1 MNATD
6 AIIGD
11 FDSTSI
17 LAAGWFDTSPKALF
31 AAGFLLMGA
40 LIVLQFLLDNLP
52 SHWLKC
58 KADPHEWHPALPLF
72 SGVLKGSVTYSEVRT
87 KGEGVHEKLFLRGD
101 VYESTENYCFKLLES
116 DSFCYVFMTPA
127 RFARLAARSPI
138 ALLLYAFGIKT
149 WRPRLTPQE
158 FEALRPKEVTITGKL
173 NMSYAPIFN
182 PRYERAFKYA
192 ELAAKLE
199 KKAEDK
205 HASELTQRAG
215 AIMSNIMVGA
225 AAVMAVSSTA
235 E

>member
-1 MNATD
+1 
-6 AIIGD
+6 
-11 FDSTSI
+11 
-17 LAAGWFDTSPKALF
+17 
-31 AAGFLLMGA
+31 MGA

-58 KADPHEWHPALPLF
+58 KADPHEWHPALPKF
-72 SGVLKGSVTYSEVRT
+72 SAVLKGSVPYSEVRT
-87 KGEGVHEKLFLRGD
+87 KGEGVHKKLFLRGD
-101 VYESTENYCFKLLES
+101 VYESTENHCFKLLES

-158 FEALRPKEVTITGKL
+158 FEALDPQEVTITGKL

-182 PRYERAFKYA
+182 PRYELAFKYA
-192 ELAAKLE
+192 EADAKLE
-199 KKAEDK
+199 KKAEK
-205 HASELTQRAG
+205 NNASELANRAG
-215 AIMSNIMVGA
+215 AILSTITAGA
-225 AAVMAVSSTA
+225 AAVSMAVSSTA